1 MIPFSVYLHIPY
13 CLHKCPYCDFNTYAV
28 SSFPERDYVAAL
40 MAELDYRMSLPEWKG
55 RKVRTIYFGGG
66 TPSLFSPDSIATII
80 STIKKLCGFT
90 TADIEISLE
99 ANPGSVEAEKFLGYW
114 KAGVNRL
121 SFGAQSFSLSTLQKL
136 GRLHTPDQVAAAV
149 AAAKSAGFKNLSLD
163 LMFGVPDQ
171 TLADVRSDLQQ
182 VVRLDPSHVSV
193 YGLTIEKGT
202 PFYQSYKRGD
212 FSLPD
217 EDALIAM
224 TEEINSFLASCGY
237 QRYEISNYALQGRAA
252 RHNLAYWNAEDYLG
266 LGAGAHSYTSLYD
279 SAEAKGVR
287 WSNFALPKKYITEAS
302 AHGRADS
309 WQETLEKA
317 GLIFEFFFLGLR
329 KIEGVRFSVFESR
342 FGASIFRYYPTL
354 MKVLVSQKLLQ
365 INDDFLSLTPQ
376 GLLLADSVIE
386 NFSQIES
393 LPTDESAARA

>member
-1 MIPFSVYLHIPY
+1 M
-13 CLHKCPYCDFNTYAV
+13 
-28 SSFPERDYVAAL
+28 
-40 MAELDYRMSLPEWKG
+40 
-55 RKVRTIYFGGG
+55 
-66 TPSLFSPDSIATII
+66 
-80 STIKKLCGFT
+80 
-90 TADIEISLE
+90 
-99 ANPGSVEAEKFLGYW
+99 
-114 KAGVNRL
+114 NRL